1 MAGLLRVYSSGA
13 ERIFYALQY
22 RPVSVMVNSIANGAR
37 MEDVGLDK

>member
-22 RPVSVMVNSIANGAR
+22 RPISVIALKDR
-37 MEDVGLDK
+37 R